1 MYYFASSYDG
11 FAGIKSEQTARGEIG
26 APKSI
31 PQVQGMDTKILYP
44 TVVGVAV
51 LAVIV
56 IVVTVLVLRR
66 KKVPGVSLNFPAKM
80 CKGEIYI

>member
-1 MYYFASSYDG
+1 MSYFLSSYDG

-66 KKVPGVSLNFPAKM
+66 KKVHIELV
-80 CKGEIYI
+80 